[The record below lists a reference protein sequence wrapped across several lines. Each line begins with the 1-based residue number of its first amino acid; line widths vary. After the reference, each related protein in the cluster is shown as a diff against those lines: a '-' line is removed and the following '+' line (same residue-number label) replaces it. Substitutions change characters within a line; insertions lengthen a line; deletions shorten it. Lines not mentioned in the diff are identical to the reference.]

1 MNTKLIDELAAQ
13 AWRYSINYDGEQV
26 LPQIKVFHR
35 KLTEL
40 VVQECAR
47 FDSELLN
54 EDHVEGLTYNWPL
67 LEYFGVQPN
76 DT

>member
-13 AWRYSINYDGEQV
+13 AWRYSLNYDGEEI

-35 KLTEL
+35 KLAEL

-47 FDSELLN
+47 RVGEMQHVYPHQAELSQQ
-54 EDHVEGLTYNWPL
+54 TL
-67 LEYFGVQPN
+67 LKHWGMPS
-76 DT
+76 

>member
-13 AWRYSINYDGEQV
+13 AWRYSLNYDGEEILPQV
-26 LPQIKVFHR
+26 LVFHR

-47 FDSELLN
+47 RVGEMQHVYAHQAELSQQ
-54 EDHVEGLTYNWPL
+54 TL
-67 LEYFGVQPN
+67 LKHFEIK
-76 DT
+76 

>member
-13 AWRYSINYDGEQV
+13 AWRYSLNYDGEEI

-35 KLTEL
+35 KLAEL
-40 VVQECAR
+40 IVIECAR

-54 EDHVEGLTYNWPL
+54 EDHVAGETYNWPL
-67 LEYFGVQPN
+67 LEYFGVKP
-76 DT
+76 